1 MPIWRACADWRREG
15 GMPMLDTPRTDS
27 ALLDALSVPARQADY
42 PRDSKAFVRIDTSLR
57 VYWHSLFDICPGL
70 LRLSGPDG
78 LAIFRPF
85 MAWADEQRL
94 SLNWT
99 YYLWVDVW
107 LRQSAFRDRL
117 DTDLRY
123 ELMAASA
130 ARWATSDRSRSPG
143 VVLGAEGLADLV
155 CAWKTRS
162 VDTGRQVERLA
173 LEEPLPMS
181 GQDLGYFVL
190 ASDTF
195 PDTFPGWQE
204 IPR

>member
-1 MPIWRACADWRREG
+1 ML
-15 GMPMLDTPRTDS
+15 MLDTPRADS

-85 MAWADEQRL
+85 MAWANEQQL

-107 LRQSAFRDRL
+107 LRQSLFRDRL
-117 DTDLRY
+117 DTNLRY
-123 ELMAASA
+123 ELIAASA
-130 ARWATSDRSRSPG
+130 ARWATSDRSRSAG
-143 VVLGAEGLADLV
+143 IVLGADGLPDLV
-155 CAWKTRS
+155 CAWKVRS
-162 VDTGRQVERLA
+162 VDAGRQVERLA

-181 GQDLGYFVL
+181 GMDFGFFVVAL
-190 ASDTF
+190 DTF